1 MKKSLVYLMMGLSS
15 FLLFTRCQQVI
26 KSQAD
31 LYKWVHNAD
40 NGLIKQKT
48 VDQVA
53 LSVKYLPPELL
64 VSRELKGQPT
74 KRKVVDSL
82 LSQYKNGRT
91 FLLNIGLK
99 GKGEKATVQ
108 DILYKD
114 ADSYGAYKQ
123 RAMEMNFNM
132 AQYIRL
138 KADNKVLVPVIAN
151 MENTY
156 SLTKG
161 RNIYLV
167 FSGNKATQ
175 QALKQAQKLDIIFTD
190 QLFET
195 GIHHFVFDTNKLDN
209 IPQVS
214 YLHK

>member
-1 MKKSLVYLMMGLSS
+1 MKRNLLYLMAWVGCLCC
-15 FLLFTRCQQVI
+15 FTSCQKVI
-26 KSQAD
+26 KSQAA
-31 LYKWVHNAD
+31 LYQWVHND
-40 NGLIKQKT
+40 NHGLIKKKT
-48 VDQVA
+48 VGQVR
-53 LSVKYLPPELL
+53 LSMKYLPPELL
-64 VSRELKGQPT
+64 VSKELRGQYT
-74 KRKVVDSL
+74 NRKMVDSL
-82 LSQYKNGRT
+82 LAQYKTGRT
-91 FLLNIGLK
+91 FLLNLTLS
-99 GKGEKATVQ
+99 GEGDKASVQ

-114 ADSYGAYKQ
+114 AHSYGAYKQ
-123 RAMEMNFNM
+123 RVMEMNFNM

-138 KADNKVLVPVIAN
+138 KAGDKVMKPVIAN

-167 FSGNKATQ
+167 FAGDEASQ
-175 QALKQAQKLDIIFTD
+175 QALKKAKKLDITFTD

-195 GIHHFVFDTNKLDN
+195 GIHHFVFDTNDLDN